1 MDSIKVTANGNFD
14 TKDTWQG
21 IQKHL
26 EHDPE
31 QKHENEFLNSEES
44 KNLRKFNRVV
54 NLINYEE
61 WTNEKFEPYVVNH
74 DLKNLKKG
82 RFVFGNVKNFLR
94 VDGHGKV
101 RARTLDKLYSMK
113 FSDEE
118 TYKKISEK
126 ITDSLVKSGIGRD
139 EAKAKT
145 LVMFSDALVDY
156 AKGFNSRN
164 KNLKMFKAVIHM
176 DEEGAPHFH
185 SRVMPFVPATTENG
199 KPSWSL
205 NKALKTTYE
214 CKDTRENLKKFREQE
229 DQAMIDSVNK
239 TLQLE
244 MPEIAK
250 NMCFELTRRNASV
263 TGLKHEVYRE
273 KKHLEDVQEQTK
285 QAEEK
290 QKQAQAKSDELD
302 AKIQEKTAKLADYDK
317 RSKELDKRELEL
329 NNRIVSFNKTVDEHN
344 KEYTKKV
351 AKLDETQ
358 QKNDDLTNE
367 LNNQLIAVKSLK
379 QRLNDRIKKVEKK
392 TKDIVKNWR
401 YFAFN
406 LAINVYNK
414 AKNYFFDDYDLK
426 HNDAL
431 DELQY
436 YDKHIDEIPSDFNY
450 DDWFKHKD
458 DKQFSWLTDHQDDQ
472 YNKVVSDSEKI
483 IKKHED
489 MQKKAKDL
497 NNDGIDDDQEDDV
510 FKQIDI
516 SSVDPIL
523 DLRNQEQGKQDQNE
537 KY

>member
-54 NLINYEE
+54 DLVNFDE
-61 WTNEKFEPYVVNH
+61 WTKEKFEPYVVNH

-82 RFVFGNVKNFLR
+82 RFVFGSVKNFLR
-94 VDGHGKV
+94 VDGHGNV

-156 AKGFNSRN
+156 AKGFNDRN
-164 KNLKMFKAVIHM
+164 ENLKMFKAVIHM

-185 SRVMPFVPATTENG
+185 SRVMPFVQAKTENG

-205 NKALKTTYE
+205 NKALKTTYK
-214 CKDTRENLKKFREQE
+214 CSDTRENLKKFREQE

-250 NMCFELTRRNASV
+250 EMRFELTRRNASV

-285 QAEEK
+285 QAEER
-290 QKQAQAKSDELD
+290 QKHAQAKFDELD
-302 AKIQEKTAKLADYDK
+302 AKIQEKTAKLADYDERDRKLDEREQALDDRQEDLNFFSK
-317 RSKELDKRELEL
+317 RLDKR
-329 NNRIVSFNKTVDEHN
+329 DE
-344 KEYTKKV
+344 EITKRE
-351 AKLDETQ
+351 DEVKQ
-358 QKNDDLTNE
+358 QKAE
-367 LNNQLIAVKSLK
+367 LDQQQQEVKKLK
-379 QRLNDRIKKVEKK
+379 
-392 TKDIVKNWR
+392 
-401 YFAFN
+401 
-406 LAINVYNK
+406 
-414 AKNYFFDDYDLK
+414 
-426 HNDAL
+426 
-431 DELQY
+431 DELVGLYERISTAVQGKIHEFT
-436 YDKHIDEIPSDFNY
+436 DWLKGGKTAKEKTISHDMSLLQSAKENNLLTGNNDNSLQEMFLKKNGRDEN
-450 DDWFKHKD
+450 
-458 DKQFSWLTDHQDDQ
+458 
-472 YNKVVSDSEKI
+472 
-483 IKKHED
+483 
-489 MQKKAKDL
+489 A
-497 NNDGIDDDQEDDV
+497 DGIDDTKEAD
-510 FKQIDI
+510 FH
-516 SSVDPIL
+516 
-523 DLRNQEQGKQDQNE
+523 NF
-537 KY
+537 